1 MSCTFRLY
9 VNPGGQALCVV
20 SILQCTQCSLGLLSW
35 YSEHQHQY
43 SAESITFRHLNRAMD
58 LLEADR
64 EQGRRLV

>member
-9 VNPGGQALCVV
+9 VDPGGQALRVV
-20 SILQCTQCSLGLLSW
+20 SILQGTQCSLGLLSW

-43 SAESITFRHLNRAMD
+43 STESITFHHLNRAMD

-64 EQGRRLV
+64 EQGRRPV